1 MTAPEKMRCMF
12 GTDGV
17 RDVANRGLMT
27 PEAAMSFGRA
37 FVLFLTEG
45 GVPRPKI
52 VVCRD
57 TRRSGAMLEG
67 ALCSGMMSA
76 GAEVYLLGV
85 FPTPGISCV
94 LREGGFDAGAVISAS
109 HNPAEYNGIKF
120 FSSRGYKL
128 KDEDEAKIESYL
140 GDDLLHDWRPTGAS
154 IGGLRGADDR
164 RMVYLKWLREILAS
178 IGDLD
183 WPLVVDAANG
193 AASRIVRD
201 VFEGWTGPVSYCGVN
216 PNGLNINDGVGVMH
230 MDHLAS
236 EVTKSASRLGM
247 AFDGDTDRV
256 LMCDSG
262 GRPIDGD
269 IMLWVIARGLSA
281 RGHLGSGLVATVMS
295 NMALEE
301 KLSEAGIKLFRCPVG
316 DRYVLEHMLDV
327 GALLGGEQSGHVIIL
342 DHVAT
347 GDGIC
352 TGLMFLKACAELGE
366 DLDTLVDRFPR
377 YPQLLENIKISNR
390 ETVLESPLLADATR
404 QAEEKLAGRGRILLR
419 PSGTEPLIR
428 ILVESRD
435 AELTKE
441 VCRDLK
447 EAVVKIAG

>member
-1 MTAPEKMRCMF
+1 
-12 GTDGV
+12 
-17 RDVANRGLMT
+17 MT
-27 PEAAMSFGRA
+27 PEAALSFGRA
-37 FVLFLTEG
+37 FVLFLTERG
-45 GVPRPKI
+45 IPRPKI

-76 GAEVYLLGV
+76 GAEIYLLGV

-94 LREGGFDAGAVISAS
+94 LRQGEFDAGAVISAS

-120 FSSRGYKL
+120 FSSLGYKL
-128 KDEDEAKIESYL
+128 KDEDEAEIESYL
-140 GDDLLHDWRPTGAS
+140 GDDLLQDWRPTGAS
-154 IGGLRGADDR
+154 IGGVHDVCDR
-164 RMVYLKWLREILAS
+164 RRLYVEWLQEVLAS
-178 IGDLD
+178 IGNFG
-183 WPLVVDAANG
+183 WPLVIDAANG
-193 AASRIVRD
+193 AAAGIIHD
-201 VFEGWTGPVSYCGVN
+201 VFKAWKGRVSYCGVN

-230 MDHLAS
+230 MERLAA
-236 EVTKSASRLGM
+236 EVTKTSSRLGI

-256 LMCDSG
+256 LMCDSR
-262 GRPIDGD
+262 GRLIDGD
-269 IMLWVIARGLSA
+269 IMLWVIARSLA
-281 RGHLGSGLVATVMS
+281 VRDKLGAGLVATVMS

-301 KLSEAGIKLFRCPVG
+301 KLSEDGIKMFRCPVG
-316 DRYVLEHMLDV
+316 DRYVLEHMLDN

-366 DLDTLVDRFPR
+366 DMDTLVDRFPR
-377 YPQLLENIKISNR
+377 YPQILENIKIHDR
-390 ETVLESPLLADATR
+390 KRVMESPLLTEATKK
-404 QAEEKLAGRGRILLR
+404 AEEKLAGRGRILLR

-435 AELTKE
+435 PELTRE
-441 VCRDLK
+441 VCYNLK
-447 EAVVKIAG
+447 DAVIEISG

>member
-1 MTAPEKMRCMF
+1 MTAPEKIRCMF

-27 PEAAMSFGRA
+27 PEAALSFGRA
-37 FVLFLTEG
+37 FVLFLTEQG
-45 GVPRPKI
+45 APRPKI

-57 TRRSGAMLEG
+57 TRRSGAMLES

-94 LREGGFDAGAVISAS
+94 LRQGGFDAGAVISAS

-128 KDEDEAKIESYL
+128 RDEDEVKIESYL
-140 GDDLLHDWRPTGAS
+140 GDDLLQDWRPTGAS
-154 IGGLRGADDR
+154 IGGLRDVNDR
-164 RMVYLKWLREILAS
+164 RRVYVEWLREILSS
-178 IGDLD
+178 IICLD
-183 WPLVVDAANG
+183 WSLVVDAANG
-193 AASRIVRD
+193 AASGIVRD
-201 VFEGWTGPVSYCGVN
+201 VFGGWGGPMSYCGVN
-216 PNGLNINDGVGVMH
+216 PDGLNINDGVGVMH
-230 MDHLAS
+230 MDNLVSRVA
-236 EVTKSASRLGM
+236 KNASRLGM
-247 AFDGDTDRV
+247 AFDGDADRV
-256 LMCDSG
+256 LMCDHR
-262 GRPIDGD
+262 GRLIDGD
-269 IMLWVIARGLSA
+269 IMLWVIARSLSA
-281 RGHLGSGLVATVMS
+281 GGHLGSGLVATVMS

-301 KLSEAGIKLFRCPVG
+301 KLSETGIKLFRCPVG
-316 DRYVLEHMLDV
+316 DRYVLEHMLEN

-366 DLDTLVDRFPR
+366 DIDTLVDRFPR
-377 YPQLLENIKISNR
+377 YPQMLENLKISDR
-390 ETVLESPLLADATR
+390 EAVLESPRLAEATR
-404 QAEEKLAGRGRILLR
+404 KAEEKLAGRGRVLLR

-428 ILVESRD
+428 ILVESRNS
-435 AELTKE
+435 ELTKE

-447 EAVVKIAG
+447 EAVLSIAG

>member
-1 MTAPEKMRCMF
+1 
-12 GTDGV
+12 
-17 RDVANRGLMT
+17 MT
-27 PEAAMSFGRA
+27 PEAALSFGRA
-37 FVLFLTEG
+37 FVLFLTER

-76 GAEVYLLGV
+76 GAEIYPLGV
-85 FPTPGISCV
+85 FPTPGLSCV
-94 LREGGFDAGAVISAS
+94 LRQGGFDAGAVISAS

-120 FSSRGYKL
+120 FGSRGYKL
-128 KDEDEAKIESYL
+128 KDEAEAEIESYL
-140 GDDLLHDWRPTGAS
+140 GDDLLQDWRPTGAS
-154 IGGLRGADDR
+154 IGGLRGADGR
-164 RMVYLKWLREILAS
+164 RSVYVEWLREILSS
-178 IGDLD
+178 IGGIG
-183 WPLVVDAANG
+183 WPLVIDAANG

-201 VFEGWTGPVSYCGVN
+201 VFGIWKGPVSYCGVN
-216 PNGLNINDGVGVMH
+216 PDGLNINDGVGVMH
-230 MDHLAS
+230 MDSLAS
-236 EVTKSASRLGM
+236 EVVKSASRLGM
-247 AFDGDTDRV
+247 AFDGDADRV
-256 LMCDSG
+256 LMCDSR

-269 IMLWVIARGLSA
+269 VMLWVIARSLKS
-281 RGHLGSGLVATVMS
+281 RDRLGSGIVATVMS

-316 DRYVLEHMLDV
+316 DRYVLEHMLNS

-342 DHVAT
+342 DRAAT

-366 DLDTLVDRFPR
+366 DMDTLVDRFPR
-377 YPQLLENIKISNR
+377 YPQMLENIKISDR
-390 ETVLESPLLADATR
+390 ETVLKSPLLAE
-404 QAEEKLAGRGRILLR
+404 AERSAEAKLAGRGRVLLR

-435 AELTKE
+435 PELTRE
-441 VCRDLK
+441 VCLNLK
-447 EAVVKIAG
+447 DAVIRIIG